1 MNDPLDPVFKLAVLA
16 VGGQGGGVLSNWITK
31 LAEGNGYHAQA
42 TSVPGVAQRTGA
54 TIYYIEFKRIDPDQP
69 DRRPVFALMPGQGDV
84 DIVIAAELV
93 EAGRAML
100 REFVSRDRTVLIAS
114 SHRNLTVAEKIAPA
128 DGRVDTSAVN
138 LGALRRA
145 KEFVCFDM
153 ERIAVENGSVIS
165 ASLFGALA
173 GSGCLPFPVEAYHR
187 VIKTSHRG
195 VAESLAAFDAA
206 CVRAQTPELAE
217 AEAKP
222 DRTKQ
227 AAPDLL
233 GPRKLIEEF
242 ATLQARVADLPSP
255 VHDMTTR
262 GLHKVVAF
270 QDIAYGA
277 EYLDRI
283 DIAVAGDDD
292 ENDYEYSVA
301 AAKYVANAMV
311 YDDVIRV
318 ADLKTQTVARDR
330 VNSEIGLDP
339 ETSVG
344 VTEYFH
350 PRGEEIRSLMPVRL
364 ARWFEN
370 SPRAMAW
377 LDRWVNK
384 GRRYRTDKMG
394 PFLLLWLV
402 GGLRRYR
409 RRTYRHAFEAAHLK
423 LWFDL
428 AEETRSRDY
437 ALAVEI
443 LKCRRLIK
451 GYGDTHDRGQS
462 KFDRVLSGLDLL
474 EDRNDAADWL
484 RRLRDAALADE
495 DGEAL
500 DGALETIRSFTNTED
515 LQESA

>member
-1 MNDPLDPVFKLAVLA
+1 MADPLDPIIKLAVLA
-16 VGGQGGGVLSNWITK
+16 VGGQGGGVLSSWITK

-54 TIYYIEFKRIDPDQP
+54 TIYYIEFKRIDPDRP

-114 SHRNLTVAEKIAPA
+114 SHRNLTVAEKMAPA

-145 KEFVCFDM
+145 KELVCFDM

-173 GSGCLPFPVEAYHR
+173 GAGCLPFPVEAYHR

-195 VAESLAAFDAA
+195 VTESLAAFDAA
-206 CVRAQTPELAE
+206 YVRAQTPELAE

-222 DRTKQ
+222 DRTELSP
-227 AAPDLL
+227 PDLV
-233 GPRKLIEEF
+233 GPKRLIEEF
-242 ATLQARVADLPSP
+242 STLQARLAEMPKP
-255 VHDMTTR
+255 VQDMATR

-270 QDIAYGA
+270 QDIAYGK

-283 DIAVAGDDD
+283 DEAVSGDD
-292 ENDYEYSVA
+292 EEQGYEYTIA

-318 ADLKTQTVARDR
+318 ADLKTQAAARDR
-330 VNSEIGLDP
+330 VDSEIGLAADA
-339 ETSVG
+339 TVG
-344 VTEYFH
+344 ITEYFH
-350 PRGEEIRSLMPVRL
+350 PRGEEVRSLMPVRL
-364 ARWFEN
+364 AHWFER

-377 LDRWVNK
+377 LDRLVNK

-402 GGLRRYR
+402 AGLRRYR
-409 RRTYRHAFEAAHLK
+409 RRTYRHAFETAHLK

-428 AEETRSRDY
+428 AKETRKQDY
-437 ALAVEI
+437 PLAVEI

-451 GYGDTHDRGQS
+451 GYGDTHERGQS

-474 EDRNDAADWL
+474 EGRNDAADWL

-495 DGEAL
+495 DGKAL
-500 DGALETIRSFTNTED
+500 DGTLETIRSFANTDD
-515 LQESA
+515 LKESA